1 MSDLIIT
8 TENRNAEDS
17 SVEIDPG
24 TINQFVTPSTARKES
39 EVQANRVSFAIDSQ
53 LTQVSATNQ
62 EGHIVSQGN
71 DVEGAWP
78 GNETG
83 KDTDGTQNRNRL
95 SHWQDQEDEDDNYKH
110 TIMLN
115 SSKNDGVFIVQVQRK
130 VLERRGDFFSK

>member
-8 TENRNAEDS
+8 TANSNANDS
-17 SVEIDPG
+17 LIKIDPG
-24 TINQFVTPSTARKES
+24 MINQLVTPSTMRKGNK
-39 EVQANRVSFAIDSQ
+39 VQAGCVSFAIDLN